1 MVRSLAEDTSA
12 PAAVKVGR
20 VRWIVVL
27 LLFAATVI
35 NYVDR
40 QMIGLLKDPL
50 SKEFNWHETT
60 YADIVFYFQLA
71 YAIGYIFFGNIVD
84 RIGSRLGY
92 AVAFLIWTAA
102 HMLHAAAS

>member
-1 MVRSLAEDTSA
+1 VEREAQTAVDSA
-12 PAAVKVGR
+12 VVNAGR

-40 QMIGLLKDPL
+40 QMIGLLKPTL
-50 SKEFNWHETT
+50 QAEFRWDETT

-71 YAIGYIFFGNIVD
+71 YAIGYLVFGHIVD
-84 RIGSRLGY
+84 RIGARTGFAIS
-92 AVAFLIWTAA
+92 FIIWTLA
-102 HMLHAAAS
+102 HMLH